1 MKDKKTQKYI
11 ENAELKFQKEQLQA
25 ATAAEQ
31 LSKSIAVVEQYKEEL
46 TDLQYQDVMK
56 KFEEQRNELER
67 FLINARDR
75 YAKKLKELGDP
86 TLDFGLEDEDLL

>member
-1 MKDKKTQKYI
+1 MKDKKRNKYI

-31 LSKSIAVVEQYKEEL
+31 LDKSIAVVEQYKEEL
-46 TDLQYQDVMK
+46 TELQYADVMK
-56 KFEEQRNELER
+56 KFEEQRTEIEK
-67 FLINARDR
+67 FLVTARDK

-86 TLDFGLEDEDLL
+86 TLDFDLKDEDVL

>member
-1 MKDKKTQKYI
+1 MNEKKIKKYI

-46 TDLQYQDVMK
+46 TELQYSDVMK
-56 KFEEQRNELER
+56 KFEEQRTELEK
-67 FLINARDR
+67 FLVTARDR

-86 TLDFGLEDEDLL
+86 TLDFGLEDEDIL

>member
-1 MKDKKTQKYI
+1 MKDKKVNKYI

-25 ATAAEQ
+25 ATAAES

-56 KFEEQRNELER
+56 KFEEQRKELEN
-67 FLINARDR
+67 FLIRARDR

-86 TLDFGLEDEDLL
+86 SLDFGLEDEDLL

>member
-56 KFEEQRNELER
+56 KFEEQKKELER
-67 FLINARDR
+67 FLMNARDR

>member
-1 MKDKKTQKYI
+1 MKDKKVNKYI

-25 ATAAEQ
+25 ATAAES

-56 KFEEQRNELER
+56 KFEEQRKELEN
-67 FLINARDR
+67 FLIRARDR

-86 TLDFGLEDEDLL
+86 SLNFGLEDEDLL

>member
-1 MKDKKTQKYI
+1 MKDKKLAKYI

-31 LSKSIAVVEQYKEEL
+31 LSKSIAIVEQYKDEL

-56 KFEEQRNELER
+56 KFEEQRKELEK
-67 FLINARDR
+67 FLIGARDR
-75 YAKKLKELGDP
+75 YTSKLKELGDP
-86 TLDFGLEDEDLL
+86 KINPETGELV